1 MWFQMIENFEVFPG
15 KKKENDKMGTV
26 YMSVIMKYKYII

>member
-15 KKKENDKMGTV
+15 KKKRKWQNGDSLYVSDNEV
-26 YMSVIMKYKYII
+26 